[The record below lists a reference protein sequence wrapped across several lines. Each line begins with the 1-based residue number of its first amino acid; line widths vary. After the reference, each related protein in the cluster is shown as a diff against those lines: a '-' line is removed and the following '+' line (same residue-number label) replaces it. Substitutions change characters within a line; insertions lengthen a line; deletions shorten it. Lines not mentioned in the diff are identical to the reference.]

1 MIKGLYQERKW
12 RKPNNMKINK
22 DSHPVTLEDIFEDM
36 YEEKQI
42 YPELLTLMKFALP
55 ITLSTVNA
63 EKSFSTLN
71 LLAPKTQDFFL
82 QKLLTDLSEYYYLVP
97 KLLSVS
103 ISKFDRKVSRYGT
116 KEKSTGNASLIVLQ
130 FFCLL
135 CCCATDFSGF
145 T

>member
-42 YPELLTLMKFALP
+42 YPELLQLMKFALP

-103 ISKFDRKVSRYGT
+103 ISKFDRKVSRYRT
-116 KEKSTGNASLIVLQ
+116 KEKSTGNASFIVLQ